1 VSDTGWGI
9 IFVLGLALMASA
21 VLSLILWQGIKTGR
35 ETQKNQITTEQGDA
49 YRKLAERATEAQET
63 AARQLTT
70 MREDISDLRARVAAM
85 ERMMREVE

>member
-63 AARQLTT
+63 AARTT